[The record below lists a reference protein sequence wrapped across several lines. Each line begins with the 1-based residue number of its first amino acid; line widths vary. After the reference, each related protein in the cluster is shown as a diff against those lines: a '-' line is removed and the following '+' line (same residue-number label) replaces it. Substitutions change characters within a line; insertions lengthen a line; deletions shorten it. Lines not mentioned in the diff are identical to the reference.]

1 MNEEV
6 PLEAKQ
12 VVALDQP
19 RRILF
24 GLGSSKNLVEEIK
37 RLSDSPKVFLVTDS
51 NFSKLSSFHEIMDH
65 LDSTTVHVYNK
76 IAGEPTIKLAE
87 DVTVECRRGDY
98 NIVVGIGGGST
109 LDLTKLSSVLYT
121 NEGEV
126 VDYLNFDKSIIRN
139 KPLPKILI
147 PTTAGSGSEVSS
159 FAVVIGEDRV
169 KTFLQ
174 NPLVIADTAIIDPIL
189 TISCPSKQTAASG
202 ADVLGTAIEAVLSK
216 KASELSDMY
225 ALEAIKLVIT
235 NLEEAVKNGERN
247 LAARY
252 YMSLAALF
260 AGLAVSTPAGANI
273 SHCIAEIVGPRYRI
287 PHGMAVGVTTPH
299 SMRFNGPSCKEGMIK
314 IARVM
319 NIDEHKK
326 DHIDNLDDSAIG
338 PIERLLQS
346 IGIPNSFQNSV
357 PFEDIDDIA
366 RFIIEKQQY
375 SYHLPEINPRPLSFE
390 NVRELLME
398 MCQ

>member
-1 MNEEV
+1 
-6 PLEAKQ
+6 
-12 VVALDQP
+12 
-19 RRILF
+19 
-24 GLGSSKNLVEEIK
+24 
-37 RLSDSPKVFLVTDS
+37 
-51 NFSKLSSFHEIMDH
+51 
-65 LDSTTVHVYNK
+65 
-76 IAGEPTIKLAE
+76 
-87 DVTVECRRGDY
+87 
-98 NIVVGIGGGST
+98 
-109 LDLTKLSSVLYT
+109 
-121 NEGEV
+121 
-126 VDYLNFDKSIIRN
+126 
-139 KPLPKILI
+139 
-147 PTTAGSGSEVSS
+147 
-159 FAVVIGEDRV
+159 
-169 KTFLQ
+169 
-174 NPLVIADTAIIDPIL
+174 
-189 TISCPSKQTAASG
+189 
-202 ADVLGTAIEAVLSK
+202 
-216 KASELSDMY
+216 
-225 ALEAIKLVIT
+225 
-235 NLEEAVKNGERN
+235 
-247 LAARY
+247 
-252 YMSLAALF
+252 MSLAALF